1 MWPLS
6 YDTYFDINS
15 GLFSKI
21 DKKLHFFLLAS
32 KRKLYTCRWGIIW
45 DKIWIYMYTFFNMR
59 YSSNGMKKKWSNS
72 KILVNLFIQTITN
85 QHLNF

>member
-1 MWPLS
+1 M
-6 YDTYFDINS
+6 
-15 GLFSKI
+15 
-21 DKKLHFFLLAS
+21 
-32 KRKLYTCRWGIIW
+32 IW

-59 YSSNGMKKKWSNS
+59 YSSKGMKKKWSNS